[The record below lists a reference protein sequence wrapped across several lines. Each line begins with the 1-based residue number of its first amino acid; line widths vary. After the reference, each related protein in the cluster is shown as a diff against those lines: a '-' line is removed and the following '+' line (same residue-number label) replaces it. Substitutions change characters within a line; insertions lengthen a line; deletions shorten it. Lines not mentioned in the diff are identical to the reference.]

1 MFAFRFVM
9 PDLTV
14 MYHLACLS
22 VCLPLCRDILRDIL
36 QSSVSDHR
44 LSTVAHY
51 VSLSLSLSLS
61 LSMSLCVCVCVCV
74 CVFVTSQ
81 VALVRDIAHALSDH
95 TRRVRCDIAVSITI
109 KNIMIIKTEVR
120 SVAFVFVGACMKVTA
135 AMAKTMINNLLQI
148 LDCISLLLVRSILVQ
163 FMQL

>member
-1 MFAFRFVM
+1 MKWCDIFIESVIAVISDALMFAFRFVM

-51 VSLSLSLSLS
+51 LSLSLSLSLS
-61 LSMSLCVCVCVCV
+61 LYMSLCVCVCVCV

-95 TRRVRCDIAVSITI
+95 TRRVRCDIPVSITI

-120 SVAFVFVGACMKVTA
+120 SFCVRG
-135 AMAKTMINNLLQI
+135 
-148 LDCISLLLVRSILVQ
+148 SLIEGNSRHGENYDQ
-163 FMQL
+163 